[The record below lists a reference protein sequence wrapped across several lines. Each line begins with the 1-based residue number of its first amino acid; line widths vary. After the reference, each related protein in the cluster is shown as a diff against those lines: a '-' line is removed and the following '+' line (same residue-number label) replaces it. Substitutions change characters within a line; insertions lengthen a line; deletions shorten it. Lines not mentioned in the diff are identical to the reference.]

1 MMSAFANSVQK
12 PERFDLYV
20 RKFQSICM
28 MHGIQVGSRKELPD
42 FLRKLVDDRHLAMDF
57 WAFVSKLSD
66 REGGE
71 LSDDQVLGVVV
82 EGLTDAEISEVDGGA
97 KRTVDGLRAML
108 SGVDIQ
114 NPEQI
119 QVEMAPFPRSGGG
132 SQRDERQVWTH
143 AEELA
148 TPPSNPQATFTPQ
161 KQAPPRSEQEAA
173 WASEKPV
180 PLASEKQVP
189 LAPEK
194 QVPIASE
201 TQVPIASET
210 QVPITSQKQPFFP
223 AEKDVSFTSERPVTV
238 SAAAPPPQLDET
250 LLRLELTR
258 LVQQYFDNIDKRISK
273 LEPNPD
279 GPGIIAPAV
288 TRRSLEEPT
297 SAQEMEEL
305 RLRRMGRTR
314 IVLESPRSPAEAPGR
329 AAKDDEDI
337 PMSIPLE
344 HYSPPERFG
353 KAPLLLVLVL
363 VGAAVAIYRDPTL
376 LRRGIAAVVRQLHT
390 DHPMASSNQSATPPA
405 SSEDRTSVQSEQGAP
420 SPLQSALE
428 GTSAPPPA
436 NPPEQKSSSAGPE
449 TGGNETDA
457 TSSRKTTTDRAIA
470 QTEQAISDGI
480 SSAEAAGAVLVNPS
494 VMDENLVV
502 QRVPAY
508 PEVAKMSGVEGD
520 VVMQALIS
528 KEGTVKRV
536 HVTEGDSRLRS
547 AAEEAVYKWRYRP
560 YVLHGRPVEVAT
572 TVTVNFNL
580 DRR

>member
-20 RKFQSICM
+20 RKFRSICM

-114 NPEQI
+114 SPEQI

-132 SQRDERQVWTH
+132 SQRDDRQVWTH

-173 WASEKPV
+173 ST
-180 PLASEKQVP
+180 SEKQVP
-189 LAPEK
+189 LASEK

-201 TQVPIASET
+201 TQI
-210 QVPITSQKQPFFP
+210 PITSQNQPFFP
-223 AEKDVSFTSERPVTV
+223 AEKDVSFTSERHVPV

-297 SAQEMEEL
+297 SAQEIEEL

-314 IVLESPRSPAEAPGR
+314 IVLESPPSPAEARGR

-449 TGGNETDA
+449 PPRNETDA
-457 TSSRKTTTDRAIA
+457 TSNRKTTTDRAIA
-470 QTEQAISDGI
+470 QTEQAVSDGI

>member
-1 MMSAFANSVQK
+1 
-12 PERFDLYV
+12 
-20 RKFQSICM
+20 M
-28 MHGIQVGSRKELPD
+28 MHGIQVGSHKELPG

-57 WAFVSKLSD
+57 WAFIGKLSD

-82 EGLTDAEISEVDGGA
+82 EGLTDAEVSEVDGGA

-108 SGVDIQ
+108 AGVDILG
-114 NPEQI
+114 PEQS
-119 QVEMAPFPRSGGG
+119 QVEMAPFPRSDGG

-148 TPPSNPQATFTPQ
+148 TPPSNPQATFTPE
-161 KQAPPRSEQEAA
+161 KQAPLRPEQEPA
-173 WASEKPV
+173 WTSEKRV
-180 PLASEKQVP
+180 PLASEKQPSSSPDKEVS
-189 LAPEK
+189 LMSEK
-194 QVPIASE
+194 QPS
-201 TQVPIASET
+201 
-210 QVPITSQKQPFFP
+210 FP
-223 AEKDVSFTSERPVTV
+223 AEKEVSLTSETLHAQERHVTV
-238 SAAAPPPQLDET
+238 SAAAPPPQLDEA

-288 TRRSLEEPT
+288 TRRSLEEPI
-297 SAQEMEEL
+297 SPEEVEEL

-314 IVLESPRSPAEAPGR
+314 IVLEPPPPPAEDPGP
-329 AAKDDEDI
+329 AVTDDEDI
-337 PMSIPLE
+337 PMRIPLE

-376 LRRGIAAVVRQLHT
+376 LRKGFDAVVRQLHT
-390 DHPMASSNQSATPPA
+390 DHPSASSNRGATPSPA
-405 SSEDRTSVQSEQGAP
+405 SSDARTSVQSEPSAP
-420 SPLQSALE
+420 SALQSALE
-428 GTSAPPPA
+428 GTSTPPPA
-436 NPPEQKSSSAGPE
+436 NPPEQKASSAGPE
-449 TGGNETDA
+449 SPRNDTDS
-457 TSSRKTTTDRAIA
+457 TSSRKATTDRVVA
-470 QTEQAISDGI
+470 QTEQAIADGI

-536 HVTEGDSRLRS
+536 HVMEGDSRLRT